1 MYASGRRICTFL
13 EGAQRGGRGIIAWR
27 RALEKRDVRA
37 EVEAMRRLLI
47 VAQVEEGLGAVDVTR
62 RTSCGLFFRAGA
74 WSRRELPNAVILRL
88 TLYRHRSSTSHFIS
102 SSAMAPTKSKS
113 TPPSSAFH
121 SLWQAYND
129 QTSDRLKFIDA
140 FLVFIMFSGALQ
152 FLYCVLV
159 TNFPFNA
166 FLAGYV
172 ILLLRQC

>member
-74 WSRRELPNAVILRL
+74 WSRRELPNAVILRHSL
-88 TLYRHRSSTSHFIS
+88 
-102 SSAMAPTKSKS
+102 
-113 TPPSSAFH
+113 PSPLVHVAFH
-121 SLWQAYND
+121 LQLSHGPYKIKVNASVERIPLVMAGLQRPNIR
-129 QTSDRLKFIDA
+129 QT
-140 FLVFIMFSGALQ
+140 
-152 FLYCVLV
+152 
-159 TNFPFNA
+159 
-166 FLAGYV
+166 
-172 ILLLRQC
+172 